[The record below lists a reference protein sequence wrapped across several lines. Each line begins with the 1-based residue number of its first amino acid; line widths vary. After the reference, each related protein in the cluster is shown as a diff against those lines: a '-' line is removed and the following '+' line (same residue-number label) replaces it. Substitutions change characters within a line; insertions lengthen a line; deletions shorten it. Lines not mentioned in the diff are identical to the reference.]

1 MAELI
6 RKLMN
11 KSVSKRLMYLDEE
24 PVSNENNFCIDLSKV
39 LLQKA
44 SLIDIGIKA
53 KLLYSGNLF
62 LVENEE
68 QFRKNCLKCFKVSV
82 EYLLSHLP
90 HNNKLI
96 QYAQYLHPQ
105 KRNLKGSTNGISNA
119 ALYIT
124 QVCYF

>member
-1 MAELI
+1 MLLFKDIKGGIFFLRIFKDFKGAWA
-6 RKLMN
+6 
-11 KSVSKRLMYLDEE
+11 
-24 PVSNENNFCIDLSKV
+24 PCFCIDVSRKSSCK
-39 LLQKA
+39 KA
-44 SLIDIGIKA
+44 SLIDIGTKA
-53 KLLYSGNLF
+53 KLLFSGNLIPA
-62 LVENEE
+62 ENEE